1 MMLRTFSVTSSMCP
15 FIFFIHVIESLTSR
29 PDMAIVTGNEPQ
41 RDQGEETE
49 L

>member
-1 MMLRTFSVTSSMCP
+1 MMLRTFLVTSSMRS
-15 FIFFIHVIESLTSR
+15 FIFFIHVIESLTSK

-41 RDQGEETE
+41 RDHGKETE